1 MAESTDKPLGIFSII
16 IIAFLTLV
24 VLGVMLGTFFG

>member
-1 MAESTDKPLGIFSII
+1 MADSETKPLGIFSII

-24 VLGVMLGTFFG
+24 VVGVILGTFFG